1 MRWTLDDLLAL
12 PVDYYDVLVE
22 LAPKWLGSDPEP

>member
-1 MRWTLDDLLAL
+1 MRWTLDELLAL

-22 LAPKWLGSDPEP
+22 ELNKESKKS